1 MSQKKRKRRITG
13 LNFSLPFFG
22 AGATW
27 EDTSDER
34 EVRARSERA
43 DAFTT
48 VWKLVQDAH
57 IGLRNDFDRVDEL
70 SEVHRQLN
78 VLLIQQAPALE
89 VTDVAM
95 AQEFLSALGKFMVLL
110 RPAEG
115 EDAARV
121 RSEIAI
127 TMAPVF
133 PAEGLQ
139 ELAAAY
145 AQVKALNESLAQR
158 YRFIVFGE
166 KS

>member
-13 LNFSLPFFG
+13 LN
-22 AGATW
+22 
-27 EDTSDER
+27 
-34 EVRARSERA
+34 
-43 DAFTT
+43 
-48 VWKLVQDAH
+48 
-57 IGLRNDFDRVDEL
+57 NDFDRVDEL